1 MLNLTLSST
10 VELDHPLHHSVD
22 PSLSSIAAF
31 NAAYNSSHINHET
44 NEWGKRPA
52 DHELPSEAT
61 TLSAGDPTAKRQ
73 HLDTQHPD
81 GVVPGANDQRMQNN
95 VVDSHVSQMQDSVVF
110 ASRAGQT
117 GNDGQYDNNNNN
129 NHHHHEQQP
138 NDLER
143 GSHAIEG
150 DDEDGLDQ
158 EFDMDEE
165 EHERSSTGPAVWNLN
180 FMDPNY
186 MLWDANQNLRIQSL
200 PILDNLVC
208 VSLTVSRLISIAH

>member
-31 NAAYNSSHINHET
+31 NAAYNINHET

-52 DHELPSEAT
+52 DHELPSEVA
-61 TLSAGDPTAKRQ
+61 TLSAGDSTAKRQ
-73 HLDTQHPD
+73 HLDTQHLD
-81 GVVPGANDQRMQNN
+81 GVVPGANDQRMQDD
-95 VVDSHVSQMQDSVVF
+95 VVDSHVSQMQDSVGF
-110 ASRAGQT
+110 ASRADQT
-117 GNDGQYDNNNNN
+117 GNDGQYDSNNS
-129 NHHHHEQQP
+129 HHHEQQS
-138 NDLER
+138 DLER
-143 GSHAIEG
+143 SSHAIEN

-165 EHERSSTGPAVWNLN
+165 EHERSSAGPAVWNLN

-208 VSLTVSRLISIAH
+208 VSLLFLA